1 MEKIAREQIKQID
14 IVGYYKYL
22 NAVPEYIAAYINN
35 DNTDK
40 AKKGEFI
47 VSIHYERLYGEKEKE
62 TPARIILYRIIDGL
76 TVMNSAVK
84 AFYKEQK
91 YEFSRLE
98 FDQNPKETYLT
109 KCEKE
114 YYLNPF
120 LFRTN
125 DIDHRLFASCA
136 LDLGKEI
143 GRLIFF
149 RELVTGEKE
158 ELEEINI
165 NKRLDLLA
173 TYFEP
178 KTEYKTLSIRG
189 KSRILEKIMGEK
201 SEWLRKKIS
210 ERLRTGKD

>member
-1 MEKIAREQIKQID
+1 MIILIRQKRENLSFLFITKGYTVEK
-14 IVGYYKYL
+14 
-22 NAVPEYIAAYINN
+22 
-35 DNTDK
+35 
-40 AKKGEFI
+40 KK
-47 VSIHYERLYGEKEKE
+47 KE

-76 TVMNSAVK
+76 IVINSAVK
-84 AFYKEQK
+84 AFYNEQK
-91 YEFSRLE
+91 YEFSRLG
-98 FDQNPKETYLT
+98 FDLKPEETYLT

-114 YYLNPF
+114 HYLNPF

-125 DIDHRLFASCA
+125 DIDHRLFTAGA
-136 LDLGKEI
+136 LELGKEI

-149 RELVTGEKE
+149 RELATGEKE

-165 NKRLDLLA
+165 NERLDLLA

-189 KSRILEKIMGEK
+189 KASVLEKIMGEK

-210 ERLRTGKD
+210 ERLRAGKD